1 MLGQTVPSMDS
12 SNREGPITDGGQ
24 PCMADIQRQWESR
37 LKASL
42 SLKIS
47 CVLELIGEIRWCCP
61 VQTLVHENS
70 ELELDPIQCSQP
82 VQLLEERRDVV
93 IPRGREHESCRRVQE
108 RLELLEKVWW
118 NASSQGCIAVVQ
130 SWQDEWWHPRL
141 ENRSGKWPT
150 DTPKLT

>member
-1 MLGQTVPSMDS
+1 
-12 SNREGPITDGGQ
+12 
-24 PCMADIQRQWESR
+24 

-82 VQLLEERRDVV
+82 VQLLEERRDVEENTS
-93 IPRGREHESCRRVQE
+93 RAAEFRSDWSCWRRYDGMPAA
-108 RLELLEKVWW
+108 KV
-118 NASSQGCIAVVQ
+118 AL
-130 SWQDEWWHPRL
+130 P
-141 ENRSGKWPT
+141 
-150 DTPKLT
+150 